1 MLFSLGH
8 GQHVVQQS
16 AITTNESA
24 ASRSAAVRADTEP
37 LAAVAPGLVAKAA
50 ERSRAL
56 EMANG
61 GADAIGAGDAAMVS
75 AEAPEPEFGK
85 FRYLF
90 PYGGSLPERP
100 DMPACLD
107 ALADSMVEANATAA
121 AQNSQIPPIFT
132 YFGQFIDHDL
142 TANTDRD
149 SAISFI
155 DGAIT
160 PAARNDVEANLVN
173 LRTGSLGLDSL
184 YGDDPG
190 QGAFATKLANLMRFP
205 TNTAKMRLALAAPV
219 GGRVPLPSTDSATD
233 LLRLG
238 FLIRSSGQ
246 RRGAAGPRHRCRCD
260 PRRSGRSGSRHRRSP
275 ESGLARPGSRC
286 RRSEHRRERW
296 RRRCSSRRKHGCPR
310 RRGPS
315 SWPGWAT

>member
-16 AITTNESA
+16 AITTTESA

-56 EMANG
+56 ETANG

-121 AQNSQIPPIFT
+121 AAELAEIPPVFT

-149 SAISFI
+149 SA
-155 DGAIT
+155 D
-160 PAARNDVEANLVN
+160 LVH
-173 LRTGSLGLDSL
+173 RRRDH
-184 YGDDPG
+184 PG
-190 QGAFATKLANLMRFP
+190 CRATRS
-205 TNTAKMRLALAAPV
+205 R
-219 GGRVPLPSTDSATD
+219 
-233 LLRLG
+233 
-238 FLIRSSGQ
+238 RSSSTC
-246 RRGAAGPRHRCRCD
+246 APA
-260 PRRSGRSGSRHRRSP
+260 RSGSTASMATTRARARS
-275 ESGLARPGSRC
+275 RP
-286 RRSEHRRERW
+286 
-296 RRRCSSRRKHGCPR
+296 SSR
-310 RRGPS
+310 
-315 SWPGWAT
+315 T